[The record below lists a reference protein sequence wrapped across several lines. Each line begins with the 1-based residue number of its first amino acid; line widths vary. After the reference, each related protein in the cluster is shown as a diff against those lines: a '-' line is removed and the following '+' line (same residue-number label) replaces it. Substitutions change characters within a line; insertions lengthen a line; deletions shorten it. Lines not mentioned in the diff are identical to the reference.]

1 MKKVFATIV
10 CLLLVS
16 TIALGQAKVD
26 RDVKQLQALQKAR
39 IGGGYECSNE
49 PILPTDGSSLQD
61 VVSLSPNYYLL
72 HLQAGHSYVAEMWDP
87 GDLFVTAGG
96 QLTLLS
102 SPGCGATLATAD
114 FVSADPNLSNDFG
127 DRISWIQAANGDAVL
142 EASSLDTAN
151 NYYAYVIRV
160 IDTTLQNNYWTT
172 NGTLATEYIFTNNT
186 QQTLAGTLIVKDVT
200 AGGTN
205 YSAHFSVPS
214 GRQTIEVV
222 ASTGIASGGL
232 QVPAN
237 HVGRAVFSFT
247 GPAGGIQ
254 ADGYTITTMDV
265 PIAPV
270 KFEPKFSPH

>member
-1 MKKVFATIV
+1 MKKLFGVIV
-10 CLLLVS
+10 CSLLLS
-16 TIALGQAKVD
+16 MIAVGQAKVD
-26 RDVKQLQALQKAR
+26 RDVKRLQAAQKAR
-39 IGGGYECSNE
+39 IGGGYECSND
-49 PILPTDGSSLQD
+49 PILPTDGSSVQD

-87 GDLFVTAGG
+87 VDLFITAGG

-102 SPGCGATLATAD
+102 SPGCGSTLPTTD
-114 FVSADPNLSNDFG
+114 FVSADPNLSDDFA
-127 DRISWIQAANGDAVL
+127 DRISWIQPANGDAVL

-151 NYYAYVIRV
+151 DYYAYVIRV

-172 NGTLATEYIFTNNT
+172 NGNLATEYIFTNNT

-205 YSAHFSVPS
+205 YSAHVSVPS

-222 ASTGIASGGL
+222 ASSGIASSGL

-237 HVGRAVFSFT
+237 HVGRAVFSFL

-254 ADGYTITTMDV
+254 ADGYTITSVDV
-265 PIAPV
+265 PITPV
-270 KFEPKFSPH
+270 KFESKFSPH